1 MSIIGKL
8 ENGFLCIAAFIWQA
22 NFSDTFLEKLKD
34 ETPNDRNDRGK
45 KRLLDSEASLVLI
58 WLLMIAIR
66 VATQWYTNHLK
77 ESGILTIM
85 LSDDRANRE
94 KAASMGVKSQSG
106 INRGIE
112 RRKGWH

>member
-1 MSIIGKL
+1 MC
-8 ENGFLCIAAFIWQA
+8 F
-22 NFSDTFLEKLKD
+22 
-34 ETPNDRNDRGK
+34 
-45 KRLLDSEASLVLI
+45 
-58 WLLMIAIR
+58 LMIAIR

-106 INRGIE
+106 MYRMLKGGIMRLNE
-112 RRKGWH
+112 